1 MFARGGDPPPFSQGG
16 GPVLDL
22 KTVFTMLLSVLWL
35 GTGHLLNRQWI
46 KGIVLSAF
54 HGFTLFL
61 GLPALFHALR
71 ALVTLG
77 EIPGHD
83 HSIFLLIQGLTACLA
98 LLLLA
103 AVYVGFVVDATRIA
117 AGSSRKGTKKS
128 SVIPIV
134 FLTPTVLFGIF
145 ISLLPILFGF
155 SLAFT
160 DYDLHHSPP
169 ARLVSWVGMQ
179 NFKDFFS
186 ITSWRTAFLGVLS
199 WNIVWAFVSVITSF
213 ILGLF
218 LALLLNQAEIRL
230 KTFFRTVLI
239 LPWAIPAFV
248 SILIWTGLLNHS
260 FGPLNLLLN
269 SLGLEKIPW
278 LTNPFWAKISLFI
291 VNLWLTFPFQMATCS
306 GIIQGIPKE
315 MIEAAEVDGAS
326 TFKCFL
332 HITLPMVLYSAG
344 PLLIMQTAN
353 AFNNFGIIYLLT
365 EGGPPQLGMRGA
377 GATDLLISWVFKL
390 TLTLSRYNFAAV
402 ISVLI
407 FIPIAIVSLLNLRNT
422 RAFRDEGVF

>member
-1 MFARGGDPPPFSQGG
+1 MPDT
-16 GPVLDL
+16 
-22 KTVFTMLLSVLWL
+22 KTIFTLLLSLVWL
-35 GTGHLLNRQWI
+35 GTGHLLNKRWI
-46 KGIVLSAF
+46 KGLLLSVL
-54 HGFTLFL
+54 HGFVLFL
-61 GLPALFHALR
+61 GLPALLHALR
-71 ALVTLG
+71 LLITLG
-77 EIPGHD
+77 ETPGHD

-103 AVYVGFVVDATRIA
+103 AAYLGFIVDAVLIS
-117 AGSSRKGTKKS
+117 AGKSRKGTKKS

-134 FLTPTVLFGIF
+134 FLAPTVLFGIF

-169 ARLVSWVGMQ
+169 ARLVSWVGMR
-179 NFKDFFS
+179 NFRDFFS
-186 ITSWRTAFLGVLS
+186 IASWRTAFVSVLS
-199 WNIVWAFVSVITSF
+199 WNIVWAFVSVLTAF
-213 ILGLF
+213 ALGLF
-218 LALLLNQAEIRL
+218 LALLLNRQEIKL
-230 KTFFRTVLI
+230 KTLFRTILI

-248 SILIWTGLLNHS
+248 SILVWTGLLNHS
-260 FGPLNLLLN
+260 FGPINLLL
-269 SLGLEKIPW
+269 SALGFEKIAW
-278 LTNPFWAKISLFI
+278 LTDPRWAKISLFI

-315 MIEAAEVDGAS
+315 MLEAAKVDGAS
-326 TFKCFL
+326 TFKSFL

-344 PLLIMQTAN
+344 PLLIMQVAN

-407 FIPIAIVSLLNLRNT
+407 FIPIAIVSLLNLRTT
-422 RAFRDEGVF
+422 RAFKEEGVM

>member
-1 MFARGGDPPPFSQGG
+1 MPDI
-16 GPVLDL
+16 
-22 KTVFTMLLSVLWL
+22 KTVLTLVLSIIWL
-35 GTGHLLNRQWI
+35 GTGHLLNKQWI
-46 KGIVLSAF
+46 KGVVLSVL
-54 HGFTLFL
+54 HGFVLFW
-61 GLPALFHALR
+61 GLPALLHALST
-71 ALVTLG
+71 LLTLG
-77 EIPGHD
+77 ESPGQD

-98 LLLLA
+98 LLILA
-103 AVYVGFVVDATRIA
+103 AVYVGFVVDSVRVS
-117 AGSSRKGTKKS
+117 AGKSRKGTKKS
-128 SVIPIV
+128 SLVPIV

-169 ARLVSWVGMQ
+169 ARLVSWVGMR
-179 NFKDFFS
+179 NFRDFFS
-186 ITSWRTAFLGVLS
+186 IASWRTAFLGVLS
-199 WNIVWAFVSVITSF
+199 WNVVWAFVSVITAF
-213 ILGLF
+213 MLGLF
-218 LALLLNQAEIRL
+218 LALLLNREEIKL
-230 KTFFRTVLI
+230 KAFFRTVLI

-248 SILIWTGLLNHS
+248 SILVWTGLLNHS
-260 FGPLNLLLN
+260 FGPINLLL
-269 SLGLEKIPW
+269 SALGLEKIAW
-278 LTNPFWAKISLFI
+278 LTDPRWAKISLFI

-315 MIEAAEVDGAS
+315 MLEAAKVDGAS
-326 TFKCFL
+326 TFKSFL
-332 HITLPMVLYSAG
+332 HITLPMVLYSAA
-344 PLLIMQTAN
+344 PLLIMQVAN

-407 FIPIAIVSLLNLRNT
+407 FIPIAIVSLLNLRGT
-422 RAFRDEGVF
+422 RAFKEEGVM